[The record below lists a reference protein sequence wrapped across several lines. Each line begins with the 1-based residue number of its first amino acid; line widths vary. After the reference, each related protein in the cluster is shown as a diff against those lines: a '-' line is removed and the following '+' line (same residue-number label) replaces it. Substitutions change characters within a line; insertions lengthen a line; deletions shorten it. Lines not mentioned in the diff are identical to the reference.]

1 MMRSGESA
9 NARLRPAKLFEVP
22 RMSLMRFLRRSTALA
37 LLLTLLLALGA
48 LSVAGNVADAARR
61 KYLFYVGTY
70 TDHGSKGIYAFRFD
84 SATGESSS
92 LGLAAESTAPSFLA
106 IAPSGRFLYAVNE
119 ISQFNGQPTGAVSA
133 FAVQPKT
140 AKLTLLNQVPS
151 RGEGPAHIALDR
163 SGKYALVS
171 NYDRGS
177 IAVFPLLQDGRLG
190 EATASVQHKGSS
202 MNKERQEGPHAHAAV
217 FSPDN
222 RFVIV
227 ADLGLDQLLVYR
239 FDAAQ
244 GTLGS
249 DPQIAR
255 TVPGAGPRH
264 LVFDATGRYLYVINE
279 MQSTVVAYAYGA
291 ANGAL
296 SEVQIVSALPKGFP
310 RTSEAAEI
318 EVHSSSKFLFASN
331 RGDDSIA
338 VFAVNPKDGTLTPVE
353 IDSTG
358 GKTPRNFVLDPTG
371 TWLLAANQDSGNIA
385 VFRVDPR
392 TGHLTR
398 SGPEL
403 HVASPVCVR
412 FVPEP

>member
-1 MMRSGESA
+1 M
-9 NARLRPAKLFEVP
+9 P
-22 RMSLMRFLRRSTALA
+22 LMRLIRRSTAPT
-37 LLLTLLLALGA
+37 LLLTLILALCA
-48 LSVAGNVADAARR
+48 LSLVVNAREAGRQ

-70 TDHGSKGIYAFRFD
+70 TDHGSKGIYAYRFD
-84 SATGESSS
+84 SATGESTS

-119 ISQFNGQPTGAVSA
+119 LSQFNGQPTGAVSA
-133 FAVQPKT
+133 FAIQPKT

-177 IAVFPLLQDGRLG
+177 IAVFPLLRDGRLG
-190 EATASVQHKGSS
+190 EATAFVQHKGSS
-202 MNKERQEGPHAHAAV
+202 VNKERQEGPHAHAAV

-239 FDAAQ
+239 FDAAR
-244 GTLGS
+244 GTLGN
-249 DPQIAR
+249 DPQIVRA
-255 TVPGAGPRH
+255 VPGAGPRH
-264 LVFDATGRYLYVINE
+264 LAFDATGQHLYVINE
-279 MQSTVVAYAYGA
+279 MQSSVVAYAYDA

-296 SEVQIVSALPKGFP
+296 GELQIVSALPDGFP
-310 RTSEAAEI
+310 RTGEAAEI
-318 EVHSSSKFLFASN
+318 EMHSSGKFLFASN

-338 VFAVNPKDGTLTPVE
+338 VFAINPKDGTLTPVE

-371 TWLLAANQDSGNIA
+371 AWLLAANQESDDIV
-385 VFRVDPR
+385 VFRVDPG

-403 HVASPVCVR
+403 HVPSPVCVR
-412 FVPEP
+412 FVPQP

>member
-1 MMRSGESA
+1 M
-9 NARLRPAKLFEVP
+9 P
-22 RMSLMRFLRRSTALA
+22 LMRLFRRSTAPT
-37 LLLTLLLALGA
+37 LLLTLILALCA
-48 LSVAGNVADAARR
+48 LSVAGNVADAAGQ
-61 KYLFYVGTY
+61 KYTFYVGTY
-70 TDHGSKGIYAFRFD
+70 TDHGSKGIYAYRFD
-84 SATGESSS
+84 SATGESDS

-133 FAVQPKT
+133 FAIQPKT

-177 IAVFPLLQDGRLG
+177 IAVFPVLENGRLG
-190 EATASVQHKGSS
+190 EATAFVQHKGSS
-202 MNKERQEGPHAHAAV
+202 VNKERQEGPHAHAAV

-227 ADLGLDQLLVYR
+227 ADLGLDKLLVYR
-239 FDAAQ
+239 FDAAA
-244 GTLGS
+244 GTIGG
-249 DPQIAR
+249 DPQIVRA
-255 TVPGAGPRH
+255 VPGAGPRH

-279 MQSTVVAYAYGA
+279 MQSTVVAYAYDA
-291 ANGAL
+291 RNGAL

-310 RTSEAAEI
+310 QTSEAAEI
-318 EVHSSSKFLFASN
+318 EMHPSGRFLFASN

-338 VFAVNPKDGTLTPVE
+338 VFAINPKDGTLAPVE

-371 TWLLAANQDSGNIA
+371 AWLLAANQDSNDIVA
-385 VFRVDPR
+385 FRVDPS

-398 SGPEL
+398 SGLEL
-403 HVASPVCVR
+403 HVTSPVCVR

>member
-1 MMRSGESA
+1 M
-9 NARLRPAKLFEVP
+9 P
-22 RMSLMRFLRRSTALA
+22 LMRLIRRSTAPT
-37 LLLTLLLALGA
+37 LLLTLILALCA
-48 LSVAGNVADAARR
+48 LSLVANAREAARQ

-70 TDHGSKGIYAFRFD
+70 TDHGSKGIYAYRFD
-84 SATGESSS
+84 SATGESTS

-119 ISQFNGQPTGAVSA
+119 LSQFNGQPTGAVSA
-133 FAVQPKT
+133 FAIQPKT

-177 IAVFPLLQDGRLG
+177 IAVFPLLRDGRLG
-190 EATASVQHKGSS
+190 EATAFVQHKGSS
-202 MNKERQEGPHAHAAV
+202 VNKERQEGPHAHAAV

-227 ADLGLDQLLVYR
+227 ADLGLDQLLVYQ
-239 FDAAQ
+239 FDAAR
-244 GTLGS
+244 GTLGN
-249 DPQIAR
+249 DPQIVRA
-255 TVPGAGPRH
+255 VPGAGPRH
-264 LVFDATGRYLYVINE
+264 LAFDATGQHLYVINE
-279 MQSTVVAYAYGA
+279 MQSSVVAYAYDA

-296 SEVQIVSALPKGFP
+296 GELQIVSALPDGFP
-310 RTSEAAEI
+310 RTGEAAEI
-318 EVHSSSKFLFASN
+318 EMHSSGKFLFASN

-338 VFAVNPKDGTLTPVE
+338 VFAINPKDGTLTPVE

-371 TWLLAANQDSGNIA
+371 AWLLAANQESDDIV
-385 VFRVDPR
+385 VFRVDPG

-403 HVASPVCVR
+403 HVPSPVCVR
-412 FVPEP
+412 FVPQP

>member
-1 MMRSGESA
+1 M
-9 NARLRPAKLFEVP
+9 P
-22 RMSLMRFLRRSTALA
+22 LMRLIRRSTAPT
-37 LLLTLLLALGA
+37 LLLTLILALCA
-48 LSVAGNVADAARR
+48 LSLVANAREAARQ

-70 TDHGSKGIYAFRFD
+70 TDHGSKGIYAYRFD
-84 SATGESSS
+84 SATGESTS

-119 ISQFNGQPTGAVSA
+119 LSQFNGQPTGAVSA
-133 FAVQPKT
+133 FAIQPKT

-177 IAVFPLLQDGRLG
+177 IAVFPLLRDGRLG
-190 EATASVQHKGSS
+190 EATAFVQHKGSS
-202 MNKERQEGPHAHAAV
+202 VNKERQEGPHAHAAV

-239 FDAAQ
+239 FDAAR
-244 GTLGS
+244 GTLGN
-249 DPQIAR
+249 DPQIVRA
-255 TVPGAGPRH
+255 VPGAGPRH
-264 LVFDATGRYLYVINE
+264 LAFDATGQHLYVINE
-279 MQSTVVAYAYGA
+279 MQSSVVAYAYDA

-296 SEVQIVSALPKGFP
+296 GELQIVSALPDGFP
-310 RTSEAAEI
+310 RTGEAAEI
-318 EVHSSSKFLFASN
+318 EMHSSGKFLFASN

-338 VFAVNPKDGTLTPVE
+338 VFAINPKDGTLTPVE

-371 TWLLAANQDSGNIA
+371 AWLLAANQESDDIV
-385 VFRVDPR
+385 VFRVDPG

-403 HVASPVCVR
+403 HVPSPVCVR
-412 FVPEP
+412 FVPQP